1 MTQSKEEA
9 LFDAGDVDLL
19 AQAVSIFPNLE
30 FACYATKVARK
41 RLKFPVR
48 DQSEIVGLLSKNKLP
63 ERIAGRRI
71 GKREIEKFFPKEYF
85 PIEDERDFLGKV
97 LGALSYGD
105 VMHHHERFL
114 KDPAKYSPVPYRKEK

>member
-1 MTQSKEEA
+1 MTQSKDE
-9 LFDAGDVDLL
+9 LFDAGDANLL

-41 RLKFPVR
+41 QLKFPVR
-48 DQSEIVGLLSKNKLP
+48 DHAEIAALLSKNKLP
-63 ERIAGRRI
+63 ERIADRKI
-71 GKREIEKFFPKEYF
+71 GKRALEKFFPKEYF

-97 LGALSYGD
+97 LGALAFGD

>member
-1 MTQSKEEA
+1 MTQSQEEA

-19 AQAVSIFPNLE
+19 RHAVSIFPNLE
-30 FACYATKVARK
+30 FACFATKVARK

-48 DQSEIVGLLSKNKLP
+48 GRSEIAALFPVGKLP
-63 ERIAGRRI
+63 KKISSRKI
-71 GKREIEKFFPKEYF
+71 GKRELEKFFPDEYF

-97 LGALSYGD
+97 LGALSYGE
-105 VMHHHERFL
+105 VIHYHERFL